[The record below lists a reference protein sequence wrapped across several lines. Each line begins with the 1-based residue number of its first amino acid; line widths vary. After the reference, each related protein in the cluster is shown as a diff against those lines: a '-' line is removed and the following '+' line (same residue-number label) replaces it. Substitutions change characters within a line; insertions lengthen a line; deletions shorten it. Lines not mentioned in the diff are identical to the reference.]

1 MTALQPIKGTDVGLT
16 GADQV
21 HIALSAIAE
30 RGGVAQTRDIYT
42 AMEAV
47 LNPKGYTLCKQGK
60 DSLRFFV
67 NTVAV
72 KKNYLYPSDKTS
84 PGWRL
89 TPHGREFLST
99 TGTKPAETTINLVQ
113 QENPELSEQR
123 ELVEVEGYFDAANIE
138 EARRRVTVSIVQR
151 QGQAEFRRK
160 LLEAYNYQCPVTGCN
175 AESALEAAHIIPYKG
190 VETNYTSNGLPLR
203 ADVHI
208 LFDLHLL
215 SIHPQTRKV
224 VISPELLTTSYIK
237 YRDQPVSL
245 PEHVAAQPDLV
256 ALAKHHALFLK
267 KCSPSL
273 LKLPNNLDAA
283 D

>member
-1 MTALQPIKGTDVGLT
+1 MTVLQPIKGTDVGLT
-16 GADQV
+16 GANQL
-21 HIALSAIAE
+21 HIALNAIAE
-30 RGGVAQTRDIYT
+30 RGGVAQMRDIYT

-47 LNPKGYTLCKQGK
+47 LNPKGYTLSQQGK

-67 NTVAV
+67 NKNAV

-84 PGWRL
+84 RGWRL
-89 TPHGREFLST
+89 TPQGREFLSANT
-99 TGTKPAETTINLVQ
+99 EPAEATIDAIK
-113 QENPELSEQR
+113 QEQPELLEQR
-123 ELVEVEGYFDAANIE
+123 QLVEAEGYFDAENIE
-138 EARRRVTVSIVQR
+138 EARQRITASIVQR

-203 ADVHI
+203 ADVHT

-215 SIHPQTRKV
+215 SIHPKTRKV

-237 YRDQPVSL
+237 YKDRPVSL
-245 PEHVAAQPDLV
+245 PEQIAAQSDLV
-256 ALAKHHALFLK
+256 ALAKHHALFLR
-267 KCSPSL
+267 KCSSSP
-273 LKLPNNLDAA
+273 LKLHNNLDAA